1 MNNRILAVIVTY
13 NRLSMLQRCI
23 QHILNQTEEC
33 DLLIVDNYSCDGT
46 EQYVKDIINNRINY
60 IKTFKNI
67 GGAGGFNLGMRWA
80 VEQNY
85 EFIWLMDD
93 DCFPSI
99 NALEELI
106 NADKLL
112 NGKYG
117 WLSSVSLWKDGLE
130 CKMNRPKLKKSFY
143 EYIHLL
149 KNGIVQAEQAT
160 FVSLFIR
167 RNIIEKYGLVIKE
180 FFIWGDDIE
189 FTRRISVRN
198 KVPCFVVGKSVV
210 THFMNANN
218 GSDIA
223 TDDITRIERYRYAFR
238 NEGYLYRQEGI
249 RGYIYYCAK
258 CLWNLIKIFVYGK
271 DNKLKRCRILIFG
284 VFDSLF
290 FNPSIEFNKYFSR
303 YK

>member
-1 MNNRILAVIVTY
+1 MNNRILAVVVTY

-33 DLLIVDNYSCDGT
+33 DILIVDNYSCDGT

-80 VEQNY
+80 VERNY

-93 DCFPSI
+93 DCFPNI
-99 NALEELI
+99 NALEELL

-112 NGKYG
+112 NGEYG

-210 THFMNANN
+210 THFMNVNN

-258 CLWNLIKIFVYGK
+258 CLWNLVKILLYSKNNRIKRVI
-271 DNKLKRCRILIFG
+271 ILFQGIKKG
-284 VFDSLF
+284 F
-290 FNPSIEFNKYFSR
+290 FFSPKIEFI
-303 YK
+303 

>member
-1 MNNRILAVIVTY
+1 MNNRILAVVVTY
-13 NRLSMLQRCI
+13 NRLIMLQRCI
-23 QHILNQTEEC
+23 QHILNQTEKC
-33 DLLIVDNYSCDGT
+33 DILIVDNCSCDGT
-46 EQYVKDIINNRINY
+46 EQYVKDIIDNRINY
-60 IKTFKNI
+60 IKTFENI

-93 DCFPSI
+93 DCFPNI
-99 NALEELI
+99 NALEELL

-167 RNIIEKYGLVIKE
+167 RNIIEKYGLAIKE

-198 KVPCFVVGKSVV
+198 KVPCFVVGKSIV
-210 THFMNANN
+210 THFMNVNN

-223 TDDITRIERYRYAFR
+223 FDIPERIERYKYAFR
-238 NEGYLYRQEGI
+238 NEGYLYRKEGWLGI
-249 RGYIYYCAK
+249 CYYLAK
-258 CLWNLIKIFVYGK
+258 CGWNIIKIIRFSKNYK
-271 DNKLKRCRILIFG
+271 IKRIMLILVNIISG
-284 VFDSLF
+284 LS
-290 FNPSIEFNKYFSR
+290 FNPSIEYIKSER
-303 YK
+303 T